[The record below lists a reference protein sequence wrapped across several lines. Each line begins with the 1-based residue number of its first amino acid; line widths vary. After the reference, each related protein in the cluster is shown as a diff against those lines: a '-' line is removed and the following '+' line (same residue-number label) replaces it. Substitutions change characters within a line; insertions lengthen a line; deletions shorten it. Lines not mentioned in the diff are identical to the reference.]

1 MDIYSVIVVS
11 VILLLTA
18 TGLLLSHVWA
28 WRAFQQQ
35 PLEAEELDFR
45 RRQFRRRMHTS
56 AMLGLLA
63 IAVLIGYVLTWWLR
77 SGWFALVFWT
87 AVMVLACWVMLLA
100 AMDIWATKRHFGRL
114 RQHYVIEQA
123 KLEAQIR
130 RIQALR
136 GNGKGEAA
144 VRRQKS
150 QRREGEVD

>member
-1 MDIYSVIVVS
+1 
-11 VILLLTA
+11 
-18 TGLLLSHVWA
+18 
-28 WRAFQQQ
+28 
-35 PLEAEELDFR
+35 
-45 RRQFRRRMHTS
+45 MHTS

-114 RQHYVIEQA
+114 RHHYVVEQA

-136 GNGKGEAA
+136 GNGKGE
-144 VRRQKS
+144 VPGRQQKS
-150 QRREGEVD
+150 QRRKGEVE